1 MGFAVVVLVVES
13 VMTLILW
20 AFPIEDFLTH
30 DALDAGRMSLRSQS
44 AEPLSEHQCNRLN
57 PVGNYEMLQCNMIR
71 AMVTIR
77 DVSSPVRPNA
87 KPARPLAVGG

>member
-30 DALDAGRMSLRSQS
+30 DALDAGRMSLGSQS
-44 AEPLSEHQCNRLN
+44 AEPHSEHQRNHLN
-57 PVGNYEMLQCNMIR
+57 SLYNYELLQRNMIG
-71 AMVTIR
+71 T
-77 DVSSPVRPNA
+77 SC
-87 KPARPLAVGG
+87 